1 MTMYAP
7 KFQTLLD
14 SCDDLEGR
22 LPQLRVR
29 YPNDHDFLMVFA
41 REAER
46 LEGIAHRQD
55 DGHDDCSI
63 WLHVHGRL
71 EAMLESSGIQPDRLG
86 KVGSA

>member
-1 MTMYAP
+1 MTIYSLQ
-7 KFQTLLD
+7 FQALLD
-14 SCDDLEGR
+14 GCDALEGM
-22 LPQLRVR
+22 LPQLRAD
-29 YPNDHDFLMVFA
+29 YPNDQDFLMVFA

-71 EAMLESSGIQPDRLG
+71 EAMLESIGIQPDRLG
-86 KVGSA
+86 KVGST